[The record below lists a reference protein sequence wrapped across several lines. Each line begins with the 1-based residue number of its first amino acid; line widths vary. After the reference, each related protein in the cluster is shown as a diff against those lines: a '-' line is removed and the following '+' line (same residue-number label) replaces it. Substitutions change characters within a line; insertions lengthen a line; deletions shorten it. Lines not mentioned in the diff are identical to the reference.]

1 MPTEKTWSFCP
12 CSRVLNRS
20 GKRLFAKNCMTEHK
34 HTSQTVP
41 HNTGTLTKLFH
52 TIQAHQSNCFT
63 QYGDT
68 NQTVSHNTGTPIK
81 LFHTGRPAHI
91 NYILTPWHRYYQYA
105 TKQNTNNIHQYIYFN
120 SVIIRLSQRPSSG
133 ILKTQLISRSLI
145 TVFHINK

>member
-81 LFHTGRPAHI
+81 LFHKIQAHQS
-91 NYILTPWHRYYQYA
+91 NCFTQYRHTNQTVSHRKTSTYKLHPHTLTQILPICYKAKYQ
-105 TKQNTNNIHQYIYFN
+105 QHSPIYLF
-120 SVIIRLSQRPSSG
+120 
-133 ILKTQLISRSLI
+133 
-145 TVFHINK
+145 